1 MSRPKRVTLIV
12 AMTREGVIGRA
23 GGLPWRLSADLKRF
37 RALTM
42 GHHLIMG
49 RKTFESLGRVLP
61 GRTSIVVTRQPN
73 YALPKGVLRA
83 ASLTEALR
91 LADRDDEVFIIG
103 GGELFS
109 AALPIADRLHIT
121 SVEADIPGDTWFPDW
136 EPTHWVLISQ
146 ERHSADENNEY
157 DYTFYVYERN
167 WN

>member
-12 AMTREGVIGRA
+12 AMTRQGVIGRA

-37 RALTM
+37 KALTM

-83 ASLTEALR
+83 ANLTEALR
-91 LADRDDEVFIIG
+91 LADRDDEAFVMG
-103 GGELFS
+103 GGEVFS
-109 AALPIADRLHIT
+109 AALPIADRLHVT
-121 SVEADIPGDTWFPDW
+121 EVEADIPGDTWFPDW
-136 EPTHWVLISQ
+136 EPTHWLLISQ
-146 ERHSADENNEY
+146 ERHSADENNKY
-157 DYTFYVYERN
+157 DYTFYVYDRN